1 MVQYFNKYPMKPFLF
16 VVILSLALSSV
27 LPAQSRDVS
36 DALAQMESALSQ
48 TGADISS
55 QDAYFLGRAVAA
67 NILTRYR
74 IYTQKP
80 AATGYLNQICAA
92 ITINSPVPVIYNG
105 YHVAILDSPALDAF
119 ATPGGH
125 IFVCRGLLEA
135 LPNED
140 ALAAILAH
148 EIAHIQL
155 RHSIEIIK
163 DMRLTQDLSNV
174 ADRAARIA
182 GLNEKKMG
190 FENSV
195 REMVNTLVLNG
206 YSRKQE
212 FEADIYALKL
222 LAIAGYSPSSLVDVL
237 TLFQQRGKTGSFN
250 GTHPQPA
257 LRITNVQRELTL
269 HPVQDTRSFRVS
281 RFASSLR

>member
-1 MVQYFNKYPMKPFLF
+1 MKPFLF
-16 VVILSLALSSV
+16 VIILSLALSSA

-48 TGADISS
+48 IDADISS

-67 NILTRYR
+67 NILARYR

-105 YHVAILDSPALDAF
+105 YHVAILDSPDMDAF

-140 ALAAILAH
+140 ALAAVLAH
-148 EIAHIQL
+148 GIATIQL
-155 RHSIEIIK
+155 RQSIEIIK

-174 ADRAARIA
+174 ADQAARIA

-195 REMVNTLVLNG
+195 REMVNTLVVNG
-206 YSRKQE
+206 YSRKQV

-237 TLFQQRGKTGSFN
+237 TLFQQRGNAGSSN

-257 LRITNVQRELTL
+257 LRIANIQRELTL
-269 HPVQDTRSFRVS
+269 HPVQDTRSFRAS
-281 RFASSLR
+281 RFALSLR